1 MRKPVLEVRD
11 LEVQFRV
18 DTGRFFRH
26 EYHTIRAVDR
36 VSFDVHSAET
46 LGIVGESGCGK
57 STLARAILGLVRPRS
72 GSVVWLGEELVG
84 LSEEKL
90 RAKRREIQL
99 IFQDP
104 SGSLDPRMTV
114 GDIVSEPLRA
124 FYPSMSRLQVRER
137 AQGMMKLVGLM
148 PEHINRY
155 PHEFSG
161 GQCQRIGIARA
172 LVVNPRL
179 VVCDE
184 PVSALDVSIQAQ
196 IVNLLK
202 NLQSKLQLSLIFI
215 AHDLS
220 VVRHVS
226 DRVLVMYLGRVMEV
240 ADRDSIYLSPR
251 HPYTRALIES
261 VPIPDPVQE
270 RERARRSL
278 KGDMPSPLNPPSGCV
293 FRTRCPH
300 AIDACAGEVP
310 KLETLDNGN
319 QVACIRHRELLDG
332 LRTDRPDTDEPDAD
346 QPESA
351 EVEPPSTPDG

>member
-1 MRKPVLEVRD
+1 MRKPVLEVRN
-11 LEVQFRV
+11 LAVHFRV
-18 DTGRFFRH
+18 DTGRLFRH
-26 EYHTIRAVDR
+26 DYHTIRAVDE

-57 STLARAILGLVRPRS
+57 STLARALLGLVRPRS
-72 GSVVWLGEELVG
+72 GSVEWLGEDLTTF
-84 LSEEKL
+84 SEEQM

-114 GDIVSEPLRA
+114 GDIVAEPLKT

-137 AQGMMKLVGLM
+137 VQGIMKLVGLL
-148 PEHINRY
+148 PEQVNRY

-202 NLQSKLQLSLIFI
+202 DLQKKLQLSLIFI

-226 DRVLVMYLGRVMEV
+226 DRVLVMYLGKVMEV
-240 ADRDSIYLSPR
+240 ADRDSIYLKPR

-261 VPIPDPVQE
+261 VPIPDPVRE
-270 RERARRSL
+270 RARARRSL
-278 KGDMPSPLNPPSGCV
+278 EGDIPSPLNPPSGCV

-300 AIDACAGEVP
+300 ATEACAAQVP
-310 KLETLDNGN
+310 MLETLDDGN
-319 QVACIRHRELLDG
+319 QVACIRHREL
-332 LRTDRPDTDEPDAD
+332 
-346 QPESA
+346 A
-351 EVEPPSTPDG
+351 EQTVEAQE

>member
-1 MRKPVLEVRD
+1 MTAPVRPVLQVRD
-11 LEVQFRV
+11 LCVEFQGNRGGWWRPQPYTV
-18 DTGRFFRH
+18 
-26 EYHTIRAVDR
+26 RAVDQ
-36 VSFDVHSAET
+36 VSLDVWPAET

-57 STLARAILGLVRPRS
+57 SSLARAILGLVKAQS
-72 GSVVWLGEELVG
+72 GSVRWQGEELLG
-84 LSEEKL
+84 LDEEAL
-90 RAKRREIQL
+90 RRKRRDIQM

-114 GDIVSEPLRA
+114 GEIVAEPLKI

-137 AQGMMKLVGLM
+137 VAGMMQMVGLL
-148 PEHINRY
+148 PDQINRY

-202 NLQSKLQLSLIFI
+202 DLQKKLRLSLIFI

-226 DRVLVMYLGRVMEV
+226 DRVMVMYLGRVMEIN
-240 ADRDSIYLSPR
+240 DRDAIYRQAR
-251 HPYTRALIES
+251 HPYTRALIEA
-261 VPIPDPVQE
+261 VPIPDPIKE
-270 RERARRSL
+270 RERSRRL
-278 KGDMPSPLNPPSGCV
+278 IDGDMPSPANPPSGCV
-293 FRTRCPH
+293 FRTRCPF
-300 AIDACAGEVP
+300 AIEACAQQIP
-310 KLETLDNGN
+310 KLERLDEHSA
-319 QVACIRHRELLDG
+319 VACLRHEQLDA
-332 LRTDRPDTDEPDAD
+332 P
-346 QPESA
+346 
-351 EVEPPSTPDG
+351 

>member
-1 MRKPVLEVRD
+1 MRPPVLEVRD
-11 LEVQFRV
+11 LSVHFRV
-18 DTGRFFRH
+18 DTGSFFKRDPH
-26 EYHTIRAVDR
+26 IVRAVDR
-36 VSFDVHSAET
+36 VSFNVHSAET

-57 STLARAILGLVRPRS
+57 STLARAILGLVRAQS
-72 GSVVWLGEELVG
+72 GSVVWLGEDLVG
-84 LSEEKL
+84 LSEEQM
-90 RAKRREIQL
+90 RVKRREIQL

-104 SGSLDPRMTV
+104 QGSLDPRMTV
-114 GDIVSEPLRA
+114 GNIVAEPLRT

-137 AQGMMKLVGLM
+137 VQGIMKLVGLL
-148 PEHINRY
+148 PEQINRY

-202 NLQSKLQLSLIFI
+202 DLQKKLQLSLIFI

-226 DRVLVMYLGRVMEV
+226 DRVLVMYLGKIMEV
-240 ADRDSIYLSPR
+240 ADRDSIYLKPR

-261 VPIPDPVQE
+261 VPIPDPVKE
-270 RERARRSL
+270 RARARRSL
-278 KGDMPSPLNPPSGCV
+278 EGDIPSPLNPPTGCV
-293 FRTRCPH
+293 FHTRCPH
-300 AIDACAGEVP
+300 ATDQCRQEVP
-310 KLETLDNGN
+310 LLETLDDGN
-319 QVACIRHRELLDG
+319 QVACLRHRELFEESG
-332 LRTDRPDTDEPDAD
+332 TDD
-346 QPESA
+346 
-351 EVEPPSTPDG
+351 

>member
-1 MRKPVLEVRD
+1 MRPPVLEVRD
-11 LEVQFRV
+11 LSVHFRI

-26 EYHTIRAVDR
+26 DYQTIKAVDQ
-36 VSFDVHSAET
+36 VSFNVHSAET

-57 STLARAILGLVRPRS
+57 STLARAILGLVKPVA
-72 GSVVWLGEELVG
+72 GSVDWLGENLLG
-84 LSEEKL
+84 LTEEAM

-114 GDIVSEPLRA
+114 GDIVAEPLRT
-124 FYPSMSRLQVRER
+124 FYPSMTRLQVRER
-137 AQGMMKLVGLM
+137 VQGMMKLVGLL
-148 PEHINRY
+148 PEQVNRY

-202 NLQSKLQLSLIFI
+202 DLQKKLQLSLIFI

-226 DRVLVMYLGRVMEV
+226 DRVLVMYLGQVMEV
-240 ADRDSIYLSPR
+240 ADRDSIYLNPR

-261 VPIPDPVQE
+261 VPIPDPVRE

-278 KGDMPSPLNPPSGCV
+278 KADMPSPMNPPSGCV
-293 FRTRCPH
+293 FRTRCPY
-300 AIDACAGEVP
+300 AIQACSETRPA
-310 KLETLDNGN
+310 LETLDSGR
-319 QVACIRHRELLDG
+319 QVACIRHRELADG
-332 LRTDRPDTDEPDAD
+332 LEAPD
-346 QPESA
+346 PEF
-351 EVEPPSTPDG
+351 VD

>member
-1 MRKPVLEVRD
+1 MSQRAPVLKVRD
-11 LEVQFRV
+11 LAVHFRV
-18 DTGRFFRH
+18 DTGRFLRH
-26 EYHTIRAVDR
+26 DYRTVRAVDN
-36 VSFDVHSAET
+36 VSLDVYPAET

-57 STLARAILGLVRPRS
+57 STLARAILGLVRPQA
-72 GSVVWLGEELVG
+72 GSVVWLGEDLTT
-84 LSEEKL
+84 LSDEAMRL
-90 RAKRREIQL
+90 KRREIQL

-114 GDIVSEPLRA
+114 GEIVAEPLRV

-137 AQGMMKLVGLM
+137 VAGMMKLVGLS
-148 PEHINRY
+148 PDQVNRY

-161 GQCQRIGIARA
+161 GQCQRVGIARA

-202 NLQSKLQLSLIFI
+202 DLQKKLQLSLIFI

-240 ADRDSIYLSPR
+240 ADRERIYLDPR

-261 VPIPDPVQE
+261 VPIPDPVA
-270 RERARRSL
+270 ERARVRQSL
-278 KGDMPSPLNPPSGCV
+278 QGDTPSPLEPPTGCV
-293 FRTRCPH
+293 FRTRCPF
-300 AIDACAGEVP
+300 AVEACANRVP
-310 KLETLDNGN
+310 VLETVQEDQ
-319 QVACIRHRELLDG
+319 QVACLRHTEISGLDHPVSV
-332 LRTDRPDTDEPDAD
+332 D
-346 QPESA
+346 S
-351 EVEPPSTPDG
+351 